1 MDMQI
6 EGNRY
11 ALGVVSRIGVVGG
24 GTMAAGIVE
33 ACALAGFDVIVRTR
47 SEAASRSL
55 KVAFDRQLRRRV
67 TRNEIGEDRLEEA
80 VSLVRIT
87 TELDELYDRHLV
99 IESVVEDIDVKRH
112 LFDQLDRILIE
123 GAIIATNTST
133 LPVMALAAST
143 QRPELVLGLHFFNPV
158 ASLRLVEVVRS
169 LVVAPEVIAT
179 GVEVVRA
186 LGKEPV
192 VVNDEAGFVV
202 NALLFP
208 YLNTAVR
215 LLERGVAAK
224 EDIDRAMQLG
234 CNYPMGPLALLDLV
248 GLDVAVAI
256 LERLYEETGDPAM
269 LAAPT
274 LRRMREAGQLGRKSG
289 RGFYDYG
296 SRA

>member
-1 MDMQI
+1 
-6 EGNRY
+6 
-11 ALGVVSRIGVVGG
+11 
-24 GTMAAGIVE
+24 MATGIVE
-33 ACALAGFDVIVRTR
+33 ACVLAGYEVVVRTR
-47 SEAASRSL
+47 SEAANRSV
-55 KVAFDRQLRRRV
+55 KVALERHLRRR
-67 TRNEIGEDRLEEA
+67 
-80 VSLVRIT
+80 LVRGEIDEERYDATAALVRVT
-87 TELDELYDRHLV
+87 TEIEELYDRHLV

-112 LFDQLDRILIE
+112 LFGQLDRILIE

-133 LPVMALAAST
+133 LPVMALAGST

-169 LVVAPEVIAT
+169 LVVAPEVLET
-179 GVEVVRA
+179 GIDFVRT
-186 LGKEPV
+186 LDKEPV

-208 YLNTAVR
+208 YLNAAVR

-256 LERLYEETGDPAM
+256 LGRLYEETGDPAM

-296 SRA
+296 SRG

>member
-1 MDMQI
+1 M
-6 EGNRY
+6 
-11 ALGVVSRIGVVGG
+11 VGG
-24 GTMAAGIVE
+24 GTMATGIVE
-33 ACALAGFDVIVRTR
+33 ACALAGYEVVVRTR
-47 SEAASRSL
+47 SEAANRSV
-55 KVAFDRQLRRRV
+55 KVALERHLRRR
-67 TRNEIGEDRLEEA
+67 
-80 VSLVRIT
+80 LVRGEIDEERYDATAALVRVT
-87 TELDELYDRHLV
+87 TEIEELYDRHLV

-112 LFDQLDRILIE
+112 LFGQLDRILIE

-169 LVVAPEVIAT
+169 LVVAPEVLET
-179 GVEVVRA
+179 GIDFVRT
-186 LGKEPV
+186 LDKEPV

-208 YLNTAVR
+208 YLNAAVR

-256 LERLYEETGDPAM
+256 LGRLYEETGDPAM

-296 SRA
+296 SRG

>member
-1 MDMQI
+1 MRT
-6 EGNRY
+6 RY
-11 ALGVVSRIGVVGG
+11 SWCVRVSRIGVVGG
-24 GTMAAGIVE
+24 GTMATGIVE
-33 ACALAGFDVIVRTR
+33 ACALAGYEVVVRTR
-47 SEAASRSL
+47 SEAANRSV
-55 KVAFDRQLRRRV
+55 KVALERHLRRR
-67 TRNEIGEDRLEEA
+67 
-80 VSLVRIT
+80 LVRGEIDEERYDATAALVRVT
-87 TELDELYDRHLV
+87 TEIEELYDRHLV

-112 LFDQLDRILIE
+112 LFGQLDRILIE

-169 LVVAPEVIAT
+169 LVVAPEVLET
-179 GVEVVRA
+179 GIDFVRT
-186 LGKEPV
+186 LDKEPV

-208 YLNTAVR
+208 YLNAAVR

-256 LERLYEETGDPAM
+256 LGRLYEETGDPAM

-296 SRA
+296 SRG